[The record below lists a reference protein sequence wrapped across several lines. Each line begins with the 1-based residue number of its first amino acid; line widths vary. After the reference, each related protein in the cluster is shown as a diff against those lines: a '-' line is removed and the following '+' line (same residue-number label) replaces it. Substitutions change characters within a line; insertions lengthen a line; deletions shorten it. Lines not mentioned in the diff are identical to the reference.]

1 MGTPSA
7 TMRCPARQQ
16 EAAMDIPR
24 DDVPYSRRET
34 RKLVFIVGGMSILG
48 ILALIA
54 FVLFSGFP
62 GSPQSSA
69 DKSEA
74 PPEDVRKATP

>member
-1 MGTPSA
+1 
-7 TMRCPARQQ
+7 
-16 EAAMDIPR
+16 MDIPR
-24 DDVPYSRRET
+24 NDVSTSRRET

-48 ILALIA
+48 VLALIA

-62 GSPQSSA
+62 GPPQSGA
-69 DKSEA
+69 DKPEA